1 MKAKGIKW
9 FATVTTVSEAKTA
22 ESAGADAV
30 IAQGMEAG
38 GHRSAFDV
46 SRAETGMVG
55 LFSLIPSV
63 ADAVKIPVVATGGIA
78 DGRGTAAALLLG
90 ASAVQIGTAF
100 LRCPEA
106 KIPSAWADAIGKAAP
121 EDTVLAGVSNTKLSL
136 TGAQMRQAVLDNIRN
151 YPGTLPPRPL
161 TFPQLENLAQF
172 VVEVDF
178 DFNSAV
184 IRPSSYRTIGA
195 IADAL
200 RNPILLGYGI
210 LVIGH
215 TDSVGGRQY
224 NVGLSQRRAEAIR
237 DALVDPFN
245 VNPAVLD
252 AVGMGEEQLRDPA
265 HPTSGVNRRVQLIN
279 VGGKFCFSPSGER
292 YVCQ

>member
-1 MKAKGIKW
+1 MRHLVCRCPSGR
-9 FATVTTVSEAKTA
+9 VP
-22 ESAGADAV
+22 
-30 IAQGMEAG
+30 AQRVAG
-38 GHRSAFDV
+38 GDEPAMQSDIHRYRLAYGKGAAMKV
-46 SRAETGMVG
+46 HH
-55 LFSLIPSV
+55 ISV
-63 ADAVKIPVVATGGIA
+63 
-78 DGRGTAAALLLG
+78 AAALLIW
-90 ASAVQIGTAF
+90 AAVTAATAQQQINSGQMAT
-100 LRCPEA
+100 
-106 KIPSAWADAIGKAAP
+106 S
-121 EDTVLAGVSNTKLSL
+121 LAGVSNTKLSL

-151 YPGTLPPRPL
+151 YPGALPPRPL
-161 TFPQLENLAQF
+161 SFPQLENLAQF

-200 RNPILLGYGI
+200 HNPILLGYGF

-237 DALVDPFN
+237 DALIDPFN
-245 VNPAVLD
+245 VNPAALE

-265 HPTSGVNRRVQLIN
+265 HPTSGVNRRVQLVN
-279 VGGKFCFSPSGER
+279 VGKKFCFGRSGEQF
-292 YVCQ
+292 VCP